1 MPSPFPGMDP
11 YLEHPVL
18 WEGVHARMVVAIA
31 NRLQPLLDPRYVATV
46 EERVY
51 IEGPQ
56 RRTGGGSQRR
66 HKKVGVSLRETLS
79 VGAPTEQALAERVP
93 YSDGAVIVEV
103 EPLEVRQSRIEILD
117 AYNDMKLVTLIEL
130 VSPTNKAAG
139 PGRESY
145 LQKQQEVLD
154 GDCHLVEIDLLR
166 RGDHVLAVPEWK
178 LDDLQDHAYL
188 ACVCRWPRRTRYE
201 LYPMPLREPLPEI
214 AVPLADPD
222 PDVFLPLQD
231 VLTQVYDDGRYL
243 RRIRYE
249 EPCEPQLDS
258 EDQAWADSLVAE
270 QRSRGEQG

>member
-11 YLEHPVL
+11 YLEHSVL

-56 RRTGGGSQRR
+56 RRIPDVWIQKT
-66 HKKVGVSLRETLS
+66 RESEGTVAVVEPRAS
-79 VGAPTEQALAERVP
+79 
-93 YSDGAVIVEV
+93 GAVIVDV
-103 EPLEVRQSRIEILD
+103 DPLEVRQSRIEIVD

-166 RGDHVLAVPEWK
+166 RGDYVLVPEWK
-178 LDDLQDHAYL
+178 LDDVQDHAYL

-201 LYPMPLREPLPEI
+201 LYPMPLREPLPGI

-231 VLTQVYDDGRYL
+231 VFTQVYDDGRYL

-249 EPCEPQLDS
+249 EPCEPALPAD
-258 EDQAWADSLVAE
+258 DQAWADQLLAE
-270 QRSRGEQG
+270 QRSRRQHD